1 MLPHSEL
8 VIFAVAFLVQL
19 AALLSVA
26 IARVGQQS
34 GSQVGYERFFFLCLL
49 LVAVISLLATW
60 SGVGSWLMNG
70 ITLALMAVGATL
82 DTGRGA
88 AADSI

>member
-1 MLPHSEL
+1 
-8 VIFAVAFLVQL
+8 
-19 AALLSVA
+19 LLSVA

-82 DTGRGA
+82 DTGRAA